1 MQKKVI
7 SLVLVLLLAITG
19 LVRAEELTV
28 NTGTVT
34 NAYVPVYG
42 FYADAYLKAEFVTPA
57 ADLAS
62 MADSDITSLRF
73 QIDLPALEAWTGT
86 FQVFLTEVDYTT
98 MSAFQGTEGATIVY
112 EGPLD
117 GTGEQ
122 LVVNFT
128 TPYTYHGGNLLIG
141 VYQPTRGNYK
151 SITFKGINAPEASM
165 QNYSY
170 TSLEAITPIAR
181 DFLPQTTFVYEAS
194 APVEHRLVALV
205 NEQEVGTLNVGT
217 RPVGAWMEPFH
228 FQLKSEGAAATVT
241 NLDFTP
247 HDGLFVLGDIE
258 MPFQIGRDETVD
270 LGISTNGVEA
280 GVVERQFVAI
290 YQEAGR
296 TAAV

>member
-28 NTGTVT
+28 NSGTVT

-73 QIDLPALEAWTGT
+73 QIDLPALDAWTGT

-98 MSAFQGTEGATIVY
+98 MSAFQGIEGATIVY

-141 VYQPTRGNYK
+141 VYQPTQPTCG
-151 SITFKGINAPEASM
+151 
-165 QNYSY
+165 
-170 TSLEAITPIAR
+170 
-181 DFLPQTTFVYEAS
+181 
-194 APVEHRLVALV
+194 HRW
-205 NEQEVGTLNVGT
+205 NTE
-217 RPVGAWMEPFH
+217 PVGDVLH
-228 FQLKSEGAAATVT
+228 RRLHRRSRSND
-241 NLDFTP
+241 NLSWRP
-247 HDGLFVLGDIE
+247 EHHVDGCPRHVG
-258 MPFQIGRDETVD
+258 
-270 LGISTNGVEA
+270 S
-280 GVVERQFVAI
+280 
-290 YQEAGR
+290 
-296 TAAV
+296 AVIVRLHL